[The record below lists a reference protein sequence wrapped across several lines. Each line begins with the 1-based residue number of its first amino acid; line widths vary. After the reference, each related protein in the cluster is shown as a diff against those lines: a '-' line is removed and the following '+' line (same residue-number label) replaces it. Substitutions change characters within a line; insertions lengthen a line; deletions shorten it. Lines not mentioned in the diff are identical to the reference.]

1 MAKAVVIAKG
11 GKLIGVFT
19 TINLAWDALCTL
31 EGTDKI
37 EEHLILA
44 DRRPSARCDAVPLN
58 YAKLCAQ
65 LRDMRKADIRVGG
78 GDAPAP
84 IKYGLWL
91 TSLNE
96 LMEKAEDEVENVN
109 DDEVCEP
116 AVPQGAEV
124 ENEADHD
131 EYQNLALFDR
141 EVVPAR

>member
-44 DRRPSARCDAVPLN
+44 DRRHSAKCDAVPLN

-96 LMEKAEDEVENVN
+96 LMDKVENETECSEN
-109 DDEVCEP
+109 EDVCES
-116 AVPQGAEV
+116 AAPQDTEA
-124 ENEADHD
+124 ENEADQD

-141 EVVPAR
+141 EVVTAR